1 MTWGFRNGITL
12 GIWTQKC
19 PCNWR
24 LNFFFQI
31 SQICLPKALAQK
43 YGQIWGFLGSRT
55 PPMGLYHLV
64 RTTRMGKNQKKKKK
78 KIWPPLVC
86 NITVV
91 WPLRL
96 CNKNLNVFTESSD
109 WGYCP
114 GHLYDKTEECSEN
127 YDRVED
133 ICVRISPY
141 RLGWE
146 AAEEK
151 CNNMTISGPD
161 RWFYRPNQ

>member
-31 SQICLPKALAQK
+31 SQICLLKALAQK

-64 RTTRMGKNQKKKKK
+64 RTTRMGKNQKKRKKK
-78 KIWPPLVC
+78 FDPPWCVTLPWFDPYTFFTQKRDSRLQSLRVQESLY
-86 NITVV
+86 TPKVSV
-91 WPLRL
+91 W
-96 CNKNLNVFTESSD
+96 VGFYFTRSHYQTLSSTFIQLEI
-109 WGYCP
+109 YFSC
-114 GHLYDKTEECSEN
+114 
-127 YDRVED
+127 
-133 ICVRISPY
+133 
-141 RLGWE
+141 
-146 AAEEK
+146 
-151 CNNMTISGPD
+151 
-161 RWFYRPNQ
+161 